1 MSNSNQSMEQLKQR
15 FEELSL
21 KKVKYETQRDAAAS
35 ELADLKRQAL
45 ELYGSDD
52 VKQLEKTL
60 AEMKTENE
68 KQRSEYQASLDQID
82 ANLKSVQESY
92 EASQDAEV

>member
-1 MSNSNQSMEQLKQR
+1 M
-15 FEELSL
+15 
-21 KKVKYETQRDAAAS
+21 
-35 ELADLKRQAL
+35 
-45 ELYGSDD
+45 
-52 VKQLEKTL
+52 KQLEKTL

>member
-1 MSNSNQSMEQLKQR
+1 MSNSNQSMEQLKKR